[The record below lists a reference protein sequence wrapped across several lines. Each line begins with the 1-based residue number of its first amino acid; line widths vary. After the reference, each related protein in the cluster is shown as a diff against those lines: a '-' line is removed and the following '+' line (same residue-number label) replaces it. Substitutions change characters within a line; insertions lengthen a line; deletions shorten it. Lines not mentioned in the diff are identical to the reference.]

1 MRPSAEK
8 SRPEPTAAAGPDA
21 ELLVRASVLLAEAA
35 LEVRRAGAGLTA
47 GVTGW
52 RFALDALREPV
63 PAAVAAASVARA
75 LFNPA
80 GLGFGPVGGP
90 VGEAMRWAGAVTRRR
105 SAAVG
110 MAADAFDLRV
120 RAAAAGHPNLE
131 SPMVARLVEAV
142 AAGERLETARAW
154 CALVERL
161 GVTRALTTI
170 GPVAQELL
178 AWAGLFDENPFNDD
192 AAWAILHGELP
203 PTDPVLGL
211 PSGWI
216 SYLERGPGNAE
227 AVDPDPLLART
238 MAHSAND
245 ITSYLDNMAA
255 LGNHGAALLRR
266 IHCTDGE
273 TRYVLLLPGL
283 SFAKLSNNTPAD
295 LAGGIDNTVNTD
307 TTYTRAA
314 RRALESAG
322 VPVGAELMIIGH
334 SLGGMAAM
342 NLAAD
347 LEFVTTYRLTHVIPT
362 GSAIDDKRP
371 ADPDT
376 KVISLVNGYDLITG
390 MDGRGPAAPHDLPPG
405 WTELA
410 WLDAT
415 FDYPLS
421 HSPQAYAISLRG
433 LAAPQ
438 RDTANELLSRYDGEI
453 VGNQLY
459 LLRDR

>member
-1 MRPSAEK
+1 MHPHAEK
-8 SRPEPTAAAGPDA
+8 NRPAQTTAGPDP
-21 ELLVRASVLLAEAA
+21 ELLLRASILLAEAA
-35 LEVRRAGAGLTA
+35 LELRRAGAGLTA
-47 GVTGW
+47 GVSGW
-52 RFALDALREPV
+52 RFALDAVREPV
-63 PAAVAAASVARA
+63 PAAMAAASVARA

-80 GLGFGPVGGP
+80 GLGFGPVGGA
-90 VGEAMRWAGAVTRRR
+90 VGEAFRWAGAVTRRR
-105 SAAVG
+105 SAAVE
-110 MAADAFDLRV
+110 MAADAFDMRV
-120 RAAAAGHPNLE
+120 KAAAYAHPNLE
-131 SPMVARLVEAV
+131 SPLVADLV
-142 AAGERLETARAW
+142 AAVGAGDRPGTVRAW
-154 CALVERL
+154 FALVERL
-161 GVTRALTTI
+161 GVTRALTTV

-192 AAWAILHGELP
+192 AAWALLHGELP
-203 PTDPVLGL
+203 PTDPVFGL
-211 PSGWI
+211 PAGWI
-216 SYLERGPGNAE
+216 SSLESGPGHAR
-227 AVDPDPLLART
+227 AVDPDPLLAQV
-238 MAHSAND
+238 MAESVND

-266 IHCTDGE
+266 INCTDGV

-295 LAGGIDNTVNTD
+295 IMGGIDNTLHTD

-322 VPVGAELMIIGH
+322 VPAGAELMIIGH

-347 LEFVTTYRLTHVIPT
+347 LEFVTTYRLTHVLPT

-376 KVISLVNGYDLITG
+376 KVISLVNGYDVITG
-390 MDGRGPAAPHDLPPG
+390 MDGRGPASPHDVPAE

-410 WLDAT
+410 WLDST

-433 LAAPQ
+433 IAAAQ
-438 RDTANELLSRYDGEI
+438 RETANTLLSRYDGEI
-453 VGNQLY
+453 AGNQLY
-459 LLRDR
+459 LLRDH

>member
-1 MRPSAEK
+1 MRPTAEK
-8 SRPEPTAAAGPDA
+8 SRPAPPGPDA
-21 ELLVRASVLLAEAA
+21 ELLLRASVLLAEAA
-35 LEVRRAGAGLTA
+35 LELRRAGAELTA
-47 GVTGW
+47 GITGR
-52 RFALDALREPV
+52 RFALDAVRAPA
-63 PAAVAAASVARA
+63 PAAVAAASVART

-80 GLGFGPVGGP
+80 GLGFGPLGGP
-90 VGEAMRWAGAVTRRR
+90 VGEAFRWAGALARQR
-105 SAAVG
+105 SAAVA

-120 RAAAAGHPNLE
+120 RAAAFEHPNLE
-131 SPMVARLVEAV
+131 SPLVARLVGAV
-142 AAGERLETARAW
+142 AARDRPETVRAW
-154 CALVERL
+154 RALVERL
-161 GVTRALTTI
+161 GVTRSLTTL

-178 AWAGLFDENPFNDD
+178 AWAGLLDENPFNDD
-192 AAWAILHGELP
+192 AAWAVLHGELP
-203 PTDPVLGL
+203 PTDPVFGL

-216 SYLERGPGNAE
+216 SHLERGPGRAE
-227 AVDPDPLLART
+227 AVDPDPLLAEV
-238 MAHSAND
+238 MAGSAND

-266 IHCTDGE
+266 INCTDGA

-295 LAGGIDNTVNTD
+295 LAGGIDNTLNTD

-347 LEFVTTYRLTHVIPT
+347 LGFVTTYRLTHVLPT

-376 KVISLVNGYDLITG
+376 KVISLVNGYDIITG
-390 MDGRGPAAPHDLPPG
+390 MDGRGPASPQDLPPG

-433 LAAPQ
+433 LAAAQ
-438 RDTANELLSRYDGEI
+438 RDTANQLLSRYDGEI

-459 LLRDR
+459 LLRDH